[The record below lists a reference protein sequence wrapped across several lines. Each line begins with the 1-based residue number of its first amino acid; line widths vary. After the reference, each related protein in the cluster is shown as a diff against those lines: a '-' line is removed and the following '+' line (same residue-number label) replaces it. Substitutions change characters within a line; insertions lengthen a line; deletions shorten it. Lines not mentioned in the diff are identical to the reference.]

1 MAGLSTKFE
10 LWGIGS
16 GATRT
21 CQGQLSS
28 ALPEEFHARW
38 VLKLA
43 FPTFHDFPR
52 RNVKKRSYAQ
62 VLICED
68 KQRDGMNYDCH

>member
-1 MAGLSTKFE
+1 MAGLPTKFE

-16 GATRT
+16 GATRADQ
-21 CQGQLSS
+21 CKLGS